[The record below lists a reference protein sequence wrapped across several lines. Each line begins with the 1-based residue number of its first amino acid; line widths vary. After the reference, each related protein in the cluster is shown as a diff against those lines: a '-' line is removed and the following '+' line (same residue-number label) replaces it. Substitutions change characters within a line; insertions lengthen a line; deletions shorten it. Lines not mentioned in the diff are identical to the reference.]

1 MDNSTDRCRFYR
13 GAETGLRGWRHGDM
27 AVTKRWENVLKRR
40 DEHLVAM
47 RRCEVSRSHQK
58 KATQWC
64 SHGSGGKPWATMA
77 TKGTMEAEMEY
88 AGKDAKSQDETL
100 KIIQK
105 TSLNLFDLSMI
116 RSFAVQQL

>member
-1 MDNSTDRCRFYR
+1 MGER
-13 GAETGLRGWRHGDM
+13 AEAATSIGGDAAM
-27 AVTKRWENVLKRR
+27 RSVTVSPKEGNAVVQSWERWETMGN
-40 DEHLVAM
+40 
-47 RRCEVSRSHQK
+47 
-58 KATQWC
+58 
-64 SHGSGGKPWATMA
+64 HGQPK
-77 TKGTMEAEMEY
+77 AEMEC

>member
-1 MDNSTDRCRFYR
+1 MATR
-13 GAETGLRGWRHGDM
+13 RHGGDQAM
-27 AVTKRWENVLKRR
+27 GERAEATRR
-40 DEHLVAM
+40 ASGGDAAM

-77 TKGTMEAEMEY
+77 TKGTLEAEMEC

>member
-47 RRCEVSRSHQK
+47 RRC
-58 KATQWC
+58 
-64 SHGSGGKPWATMA
+64 G
-77 TKGTMEAEMEY
+77 
-88 AGKDAKSQDETL
+88 DAKCHGLTKRRQ
-100 KIIQK
+100 
-105 TSLNLFDLSMI
+105 
-116 RSFAVQQL
+116 RSGAVMGAVGNHGQPWQPKEPWRRRWNVQGKMRKVKMKH